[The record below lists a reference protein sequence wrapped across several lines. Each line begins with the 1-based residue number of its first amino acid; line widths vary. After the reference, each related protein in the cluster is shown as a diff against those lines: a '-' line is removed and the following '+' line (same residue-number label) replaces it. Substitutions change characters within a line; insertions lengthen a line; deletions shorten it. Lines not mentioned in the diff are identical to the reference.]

1 MSPDQADQDSAS
13 IAAAIKELQVCNDH
27 GEIGCLITIAI
38 SPDGNSTSLV
48 RGSAN
53 NVQIL
58 GLLEMLKAHFVN
70 SEIARYRAEQDDCS
84 SIDHQVLAN

>member
-1 MSPDQADQDSAS
+1 MSPDQSDQDSAS
-13 IAAAIKELQVCNDH
+13 ITAAINELQASNEN
-27 GEIGCLITIAI
+27 GEIDCLITIAI

-53 NVQIL
+53 NIQVL
-58 GLLEMLKAHFVN
+58 GLLAMLKAHFVN

-84 SIDHQVLAN
+84 LIDHRALAN